1 MKYTL
6 ILGLLLATSAQSK
19 DIFNTSALGSI
30 NTACKVKEI
39 RKITGGAISYFFEG
53 EKMQFSTCDK
63 NKKIITV
70 AECFKNKKDFDYK
83 LKKLGLSEGNKKI
96 TINGKTVLA
105 GGAQNCIVFNEYG
118 LEAQLDEILNSDNK

>member
-6 ILGLLLATSAQSK
+6 LIGLIIATSAQAKS
-19 DIFNTSALGSI
+19 IFNTSALGSI

-39 RKITGGAISYFFEG
+39 RKFTGGAISYFFEG

-96 TINGKTVLA
+96 TIDGKTVLA
-105 GGAQNCIVFNEYG
+105 GGAQNCIVFNEYD
-118 LEAQLDEILNSDNK
+118 ARARLDEFLNRNNK